1 MEEKYSNKKLLS
13 VILPVYNRE
22 QSLKRAAEAVL
33 SQSYR
38 PIELIIVDDGS
49 TDGTA
54 ELCRRL
60 SEDHAEV
67 TALRKENGG
76 PSSARNLGL
85 KAAKG
90 EYIAFMDSDDGLDPH
105 MYERLIRSIE
115 ERGTNIALCG
125 FDSTDTD
132 IISGKSTEAGTDAS
146 APESRDKNTSEG
158 DSEKTGHIG
167 VKEHRSQ
174 KSTKK
179 SEQPSEEGAFTDKK
193 EDMLELL
200 TDIRRGF
207 GWGVWNKVYKRELL
221 SGLEFDERL
230 RINEDLDFNIRAF
243 LKASAISYTE
253 AELYHY
259 NKEDEGLSKA
269 PDIDR
274 YMSAMEA
281 IEKLL
286 APDMKKALGEGVS
299 ANLESEIL
307 NQGLMA
313 AEVLLLT
320 GKLAPKDEDT
330 LRLRRMLRKHREKEA
345 EKRLRPDQ
353 RPLLLA
359 LMRNLRLYKAAYYAE
374 LPAKLLLGG
383 GDIYKR
389 IKKAETY
396 RDESG
401 KS

>member
-33 SQSYR
+33 SQSYE

-60 SEDHAEV
+60 SEYHAGV

-90 EYIAFMDSDDGLDPH
+90 EYIAFVDSDDGLDPH
-105 MYERLIRSIE
+105 MYEKLIRSIE
-115 ERGTNIALCG
+115 ESGADIALCG
-125 FDSTDTD
+125 FDST
-132 IISGKSTEAGTDAS
+132 
-146 APESRDKNTSEG
+146 ES
-158 DSEKTGHIG
+158 
-167 VKEHRSQ
+167 
-174 KSTKK
+174 
-179 SEQPSEEGAFTDKK
+179 SEQPSEDGAFTDKK

-221 SGLEFDERL
+221 LGLEFDESL

-253 AELYHY
+253 ARLYHY
-259 NKEDEGLSKA
+259 NKENEGLSKA
-269 PDIDR
+269 PDIKR
-274 YMSAMEA
+274 YLNAMEA
-281 IEKLL
+281 IEALL
-286 APDMKKALGEGVS
+286 SPDMRKKLGEGAS

-320 GKLAPKDEDT
+320 GKLDTKDEDT
-330 LRLRRMLRKHREKEA
+330 LRLRRMMRKHRGKEA
-345 EKRLRPDQ
+345 EKRLRIDQ
-353 RPLLLA
+353 RPLLSA
-359 LMRNLRLYKAAYYAE
+359 LMRNLRLYKAVYYGE

-389 IKKAETY
+389 IK
-396 RDESG
+396 RRPD
-401 KS
+401 

>member
-1 MEEKYSNKKLLS
+1 MEENHKKKLLS

-22 QSLKRAAEAVL
+22 LSLKNAAAAVL
-33 SQSYR
+33 NQSYE

-54 ELCRRL
+54 ELCGRF
-60 SEDHAEV
+60 SEQHTNV

-76 PSSARNLGL
+76 PSSARNLGI

-115 ERGTNIALCG
+115 ESGADIALCG
-125 FDSTDTD
+125 FDST
-132 IISGKSTEAGTDAS
+132 E
-146 APESRDKNTSEG
+146 
-158 DSEKTGHIG
+158 
-167 VKEHRSQ
+167 
-174 KSTKK
+174 K
-179 SEQPSEEGAFTDKK
+179 SEQSSADGAFTDKK

-221 SGLEFDERL
+221 FGLEFDESL

-253 AELYHY
+253 AKLYHY
-259 NKEDEGLSKA
+259 NKENEGLSKA
-269 PDIDR
+269 PDIKR
-274 YMSAMEA
+274 YLNAMEA
-281 IEKLL
+281 IEELL
-286 APDMKKALGEGVS
+286 SPDMRKTLGEGAS
-299 ANLESEIL
+299 ENLESEIL

-320 GKLAPKDEDT
+320 RKLDLKDEDT
-330 LRLRRMLRKHREKEA
+330 LRLRRMLRKHRVKEA
-345 EKRLRPDQ
+345 EKRLRIDQ
-353 RPLLLA
+353 RPLLSA
-359 LMRNLRLYKAAYYAE
+359 LMRNLRLYKAVYYGE

-389 IKKAETY
+389 IK
-396 RDESG
+396 RRLD
-401 KS
+401 

>member
-1 MEEKYSNKKLLS
+1 MEENHNNKLLS

-33 SQSYR
+33 SQSYE

-60 SEDHAEV
+60 SEDHADV

-85 KAAKG
+85 KTAKG

-115 ERGTNIALCG
+115 ESGADIALCG
-125 FDSTDTD
+125 FDGVDTD
-132 IISGKSTEAGTDAS
+132 IIAGKSTEAGTNAS
-146 APESRDKNTSEG
+146 APESRENTSEG

-167 VKEHRSQ
+167 AKERRNQ
-174 KSTKK
+174 ESTERLGQ
-179 SEQPSEEGAFTDKK
+179 SAADGTFTDKK

-221 SGLEFDERL
+221 SGLEFDESL

-253 AELYHY
+253 ARLYHY
-259 NKEDEGLSKA
+259 NKENEGLSKA
-269 PDIDR
+269 PDIKR
-274 YMSAMEA
+274 YLNAMEA
-281 IEKLL
+281 IEELL
-286 APDMKKALGEGVS
+286 SPDMRKKLGEGAS

-320 GKLAPKDEDT
+320 GKLEPKDEDT
-330 LRLRRMLRKHREKEA
+330 LRLRRMIRKHRGKGA
-345 EKRLRPDQ
+345 EKRLRIDQ
-353 RPLLLA
+353 KPLLSA
-359 LMRNLRLYKAAYYAE
+359 LMRNLRLYKAVYYGE

-389 IKKAETY
+389 IK
-396 RDESG
+396 RRLD
-401 KS
+401 

>member
-1 MEEKYSNKKLLS
+1 MEENHNNEKLLS

-33 SQSYR
+33 SQSYK

-67 TALRKENGG
+67 TAIRKENGG

-115 ERGTNIALCG
+115 ESGAVIALCG
-125 FDSTDTD
+125 FDSV
-132 IISGKSTEAGTDAS
+132 E
-146 APESRDKNTSEG
+146 
-158 DSEKTGHIG
+158 
-167 VKEHRSQ
+167 
-174 KSTKK
+174 K
-179 SEQPSEEGAFTDKK
+179 SEQPSGAGAFTDKR

-207 GWGVWNKVYKRELL
+207 GWGVWNKVYKRGLL
-221 SGLEFDERL
+221 SGLEFDEKL

-243 LKASAISYTE
+243 IKASAISYTNDK
-253 AELYHY
+253 LYHY
-259 NKEDEGLSKA
+259 NKENEGLSKA
-269 PDIDR
+269 PDIKR
-274 YMSAMEA
+274 YLNAMEA
-281 IEKLL
+281 IETLL
-286 APDMKKALGEGVS
+286 SPDMKRELGAGVS

-320 GKLAPKDEDT
+320 GKLSPKDEDT
-330 LRLRRMLRKHREKEA
+330 LRLRRMLRQHRGKEA
-345 EKRLRPDQ
+345 EKRLRIDQ
-353 RPLLLA
+353 
-359 LMRNLRLYKAAYYAE
+359 
-374 LPAKLLLGG
+374 
-383 GDIYKR
+383 
-389 IKKAETY
+389 
-396 RDESG
+396 
-401 KS
+401 

>member
-33 SQSYR
+33 SQSYE

-60 SEDHAEV
+60 SEDHADV

-105 MYERLIRSIE
+105 MYEKLIRSIE
-115 ERGTNIALCG
+115 GSGADIAICG
-125 FDSTDTD
+125 FDSVDTD
-132 IISGKSTEAGTDAS
+132 IINTEKSTEAEADVS
-146 APESRDKNTSEG
+146 APESREKTAEG

-167 VKEHRSQ
+167 AKERRNQESTE
-174 KSTKK
+174 KSGQ
-179 SEQPSEEGAFTDKK
+179 SAVDGAFTDKK

-221 SGLEFDERL
+221 SGLEFDESL

-253 AELYHY
+253 ARLYHY
-259 NKEDEGLSKA
+259 NKDNEGLSKA
-269 PDIDR
+269 PDIKR
-274 YMSAMEA
+274 YLNAMEA
-281 IEKLL
+281 IEELL
-286 APDMKKALGEGVS
+286 SPDMKKKLGEGAS

-320 GKLAPKDEDT
+320 GKLDTKDEDT
-330 LRLRRMLRKHREKEA
+330 LRLRRMMRKHRGKEA
-345 EKRLRPDQ
+345 EKRLRIDQ
-353 RPLLLA
+353 RPLLSA
-359 LMRNLRLYKAAYYAE
+359 LMRNLRLYKAVYYGE

-383 GDIYKR
+383 GEIYKR
-389 IKKAETY
+389 IKRRTD
-396 RDESG
+396 R
-401 KS
+401 

>member
-1 MEEKYSNKKLLS
+1 MQENHNKKLLS

-22 QSLKRAAEAVL
+22 QSLGGVATAVL
-33 SQSYR
+33 NQSYK

-49 TDGTA
+49 TDGTV

-60 SEDHAEV
+60 SEQHTNV

-85 KAAKG
+85 RAAKG
-90 EYIAFMDSDDGLDPH
+90 DYIAFMDSDDGLDPH
-105 MYERLIRSIE
+105 MYGRLIRSIE
-115 ERGTNIALCG
+115 ESGADIALCG
-125 FDSTDTD
+125 FDSV
-132 IISGKSTEAGTDAS
+132 E
-146 APESRDKNTSEG
+146 
-158 DSEKTGHIG
+158 
-167 VKEHRSQ
+167 
-174 KSTKK
+174 K
-179 SEQPSEEGAFTDKK
+179 SEQPSGAEVFTDKK

-221 SGLEFDERL
+221 SGLEFDEKL

-253 AELYHY
+253 AKLYHY
-259 NKEDEGLSKA
+259 NKENEGLSKA
-269 PDIDR
+269 PDIER
-274 YMSAMEA
+274 YLKAMEA
-281 IEKLL
+281 IETLL
-286 APDMKKALGEGVS
+286 APDMKRKLGEGAS

-313 AEVLLLT
+313 AEVLLLM
-320 GKLAPKDEDT
+320 GKLVPKDEDT
-330 LRLRRMLRKHREKEA
+330 LRLRRMLRKHRGKEA
-345 EKRLRPDQ
+345 EKRLRIDQ
-353 RPLLLA
+353 RPLLSA
-359 LMRNLRLYKAAYYAE
+359 LMRNLRLYKAVYYGE

-389 IKKAETY
+389 IK
-396 RDESG
+396 RRPD
-401 KS
+401 